1 MKNLALLL
9 LLVGIQFAYSQDSV
23 DVVFSYTPPTF
34 PPGGVFL
41 PGEFNGW
48 SSSAWPMQYAGGP
61 WVLTAR
67 LAVGGNPSSSA
78 GVRGAWS
85 YKFYYSGVGDWPND
99 PLNHHVND
107 ADHSNSFIY
116 VKDPTIYHFLPNQRQ
131 PIVNTALPVIS
142 AYIYPKV
149 GTSVDTASF
158 SLTIDTTTFT
168 KLGGYYSVGS
178 HHLVF
183 TPPSALSNGSHTVIL
198 HAGTIAG
205 GANADTV
212 LFYIQSG
219 FVQLL
224 NQTPL
229 TTWESQWMLYGK
241 VNDSTITSANVVR
254 NSIDTF
260 LVSVAAKSFTYS
272 ASLVEGANVFSV
284 VTDSAGVSKVS
295 APITIYRKVNHSPW
309 ATISFGDSS
318 AGILLSALSSTDP
331 DSGQSASLT
340 YFWSV
345 DPANP
350 SAVAGVSGST
360 AGQISISK
368 PSVSG
373 EYYFGLIATDPDGKK
388 DTTRNY
394 FTVNGDGTVSYPTLA
409 SNPSWVNR
417 GRMYLL
423 FFKSATTEGTI
434 NAALPRLDYIKSMG
448 YNIIWIMPV
457 MKNAF
462 PMDNLYGTGYNIVDF
477 YNVAPEYGTNEDFKN
492 FVARAH
498 QLGLKVIQD
507 ITPNHTSSM
516 HPFVLDIRNF
526 RKNSRYWNF
535 YQHQVITNPNYHPDL
550 SEAYTDDSLFV
561 RYYAFGDML
570 LNYNWSD
577 LDARKY
583 MIDVYKWWVK
593 EMGVDGFRFD
603 VYWGPH
609 SRADGGNGG
618 ENEMGQPV
626 RTALKHIKPD
636 VFILGETDGTGIGTE
651 VIYGDRSG
659 GVDAGYD
666 WNLFHNGIQNFYSSG
681 PQTNTLNFYLLNGN
695 STTMGFEPGPNA
707 YFMRFLEDQDEDR
720 IAYVY
725 GSFAK
730 TMPVATT
737 VLTSVGIPLVYS
749 GQEVGWG
756 IDITGAKEARNRS
769 VIDWNYDGKSS
780 LQPHYQKIAQ
790 MRAQYSPFW
799 TQQQVRV
806 NTGNSSVLGYTR
818 PLNDLNCI
826 VLANFD
832 SNPHGAAVTL
842 TTGGTPNVFFSHGVV
857 NGRTYYASDLYND
870 TVYNVAFDAGSATL
884 SINLPAYGSAVLVLD
899 ETTHTL
905 LLPPIT
911 DVKGIV
917 QSVPRQFALY
927 QNYPN
932 PFNPTTRI
940 EFDVPTRSNVTLKV
954 YDVLGR
960 EVATLVNSVQSPGHH
975 FAVWDAPRNGVA
987 SGVYF
992 YQLTSENVRI
1002 MRKMLLIR

>member
-1 MKNLALLL
+1 MKNFALLL
-9 LLVGIQFAYSQDSV
+9 LCLGLQFAYAQDSV
-23 DVVFSYTPPTF
+23 DVVFSYTPPAF

-48 SSSAWPMQYAGGP
+48 SSTAWPMQYVGGP
-61 WVLTAR
+61 WVRTAR
-67 LAVGGNPSSSA
+67 LAVGGNPSPSA
-78 GVRGAWS
+78 GVRGAWE
-85 YKFYYSGVGDWPND
+85 YKFYYSGVANWPND
-99 PLNHHVND
+99 PLNQHVND
-107 ADHSNSFIY
+107 ADYGNSFIY

-149 GTSVDTASF
+149 GTSVDTASI
-158 SLTIDTTTFT
+158 SLTIDTSVFA
-168 KLGGYYSVGS
+168 KLGGNYKFST
-178 HHLVF
+178 HELMF
-183 TPPSALSNGSHTVIL
+183 TPPSPLSNGSHTAIL
-198 HAGTIAG
+198 YARTLAG

-212 LFYIQSG
+212 LFYVESG

-224 NQTPL
+224 NLSPL
-229 TTWESQWMLYGK
+229 ATWESQWTLYGS
-241 VNDSTITSANVVR
+241 VNDSTITSVNIVR
-254 NSIDTF
+254 NSTDTF
-260 LVSVAAKSFTYS
+260 LVPVAGKSFTYS
-272 ASLVEGANVFSV
+272 ASLLEGANVFSA
-284 VTDSAGVSKVS
+284 VTDSAGAPRVS
-295 APITIYRKVNHSPW
+295 APITINREVNHSPC
-309 ATISFGDSS
+309 AAISLSDSS
-318 AGILLSALSSTDP
+318 GGIQLSALSSSDP

-340 YFWSV
+340 YSWSV
-345 DPANP
+345 DAANP
-350 SAVAGVSGST
+350 SAVTGVSGST
-360 AGQISISK
+360 AGQILISK
-368 PSVSG
+368 PSIPG
-373 EYYFGLIATDPDGKK
+373 EYYFGLIATDRDGNK

-423 FFKSATTEGTI
+423 FFKSATTAGTI

-477 YNVAPEYGTNEDFKN
+477 YNVAPEYGSNEDFKN

-535 YQHQVITNPNYHPDL
+535 YQHQLITNPNYHPDL
-550 SEAYTDDSLFV
+550 TEAYTDDSLFV

-583 MIDVYKWWVK
+583 MIDVYKWWVR

-618 ENEMGQPV
+618 EDEMGRPV

-636 VFILGETDGTGIGTE
+636 IFLLGETDGTGIGTE
-651 VIYGDRSG
+651 VNYGDRSG
-659 GVDAGYD
+659 GIDAGYD

-681 PQTNTLNFYLLNGN
+681 PQINTLNFYLLNGG

-725 GSFAK
+725 GSLAK
-730 TMPVATT
+730 TMPVSTI

-756 IDITGAKEARNRS
+756 LGIAGAKEARSRS
-769 VIDWNYDGKSS
+769 VIDWTYSGKSS
-780 LQPHYQKIAQ
+780 LQPHYQKLAQ
-790 MRAQYSPFW
+790 IRALFSPFW

-806 NTGNSSVLGYTR
+806 NTGSSSVLGYTR

-832 SNPHGAAVTL
+832 SSSHGSSVAL

-870 TVYNVAFDAGSATL
+870 TVYNVTFDAGSATL
-884 SINLPAYGSAVLVLD
+884 SVNLQAYGSAVLVLD

-911 DVKGIV
+911 DVKTSAV
-917 QSVPRQFALY
+917 SVPRQFALY

-932 PFNPTTRI
+932 PFNPTTTVSFAI
-940 EFDVPTRSNVTLKV
+940 SHSSFVTLKV

-960 EVATLVNSVQSPGHH
+960 EVTALVNEVKQPGEYTVRWN
-975 FAVWDAPRNGVA
+975 AEGVA

-1002 MRKMLLIR
+1002 MRKMLLLR

>member
-9 LLVGIQFAYSQDSV
+9 LWLGIQFAYSQDSV

-34 PPGGVFL
+34 PPSGIFL
-41 PGEFNGW
+41 AGEFNGW
-48 SSSAWPMQYAGGP
+48 NSSAWPMQYAGGP

-67 LAVGGNPSSSA
+67 LAVGGNPSPSA

-85 YKFYYSGVGDWPND
+85 YKFYYSGVLNWPND

-116 VKDPTIYHFLPNQRQ
+116 VKDPTIYHLLPNQRQ

-149 GTSVDTASF
+149 GTSVDTASLSF
-158 SLTIDTTTFT
+158 TIDTTTFT
-168 KLGGYYSVGS
+168 KLGRYYNFGTQQ
-178 HHLVF
+178 LIF
-183 TPPSALSNGSHTVIL
+183 TPPSALSNGSHTAIL
-198 HAGTIAG
+198 HAETLAG
-205 GANADTV
+205 GTNADTA
-212 LFYIQSG
+212 LFYVQSG

-224 NQTPL
+224 NQAPL
-229 TTWESQWMLYGK
+229 TTWEPQWTLYGR
-241 VNDSTITSANVVR
+241 VNDSTITSVNVVR
-254 NSIDTF
+254 NSTDTF
-260 LVSVAAKSFTYS
+260 LVSAAGKSFTYS
-272 ASLVEGANVFSV
+272 VSLLEGSNVFSV
-284 VTDSAGVSKVS
+284 VTDSAGMPKVS

-309 ATISFGDSS
+309 ANISFADSS
-318 AGILLSALSSTDP
+318 GGILLSALSSTDP
-331 DSGQSASLT
+331 DSGQSASLM
-340 YFWSV
+340 YSWSV

-350 SAVAGVSGST
+350 SAVTGVSGST
-360 AGQISISK
+360 SGQITVSK
-368 PSVSG
+368 PSIHG
-373 EYYFGLIATDPDGKK
+373 EYYFGLITTDPDGNK

-394 FTVNGDGTVSYPTLA
+394 CTVNGDGTVSYPTLA

-423 FFKSATTEGTI
+423 FFKSAAAEGTI

-457 MKNAF
+457 MRNAF
-462 PMDNLYGTGYNIVDF
+462 PMDNNYGTGYNIVDF
-477 YNVAPEYGTNEDFKN
+477 YNVAPEYGTNEDFKS

-516 HPFVLDIRNF
+516 HPFALDIRNF
-526 RKNSRYWNF
+526 RKNSRYWNY

-577 LDARKY
+577 LDARNY
-583 MIDVYKWWVK
+583 MVDVYKWWVK

-609 SRADGGNGG
+609 SRANGGNGG

-636 VFILGETDGTGIGTE
+636 VFLLGETDGTGIGTE

-681 PQTNTLNFYLLNGN
+681 PQINTLNFYLLNGG

-707 YFMRFLEDQDEDR
+707 YFMRLLEDQDEDR

-725 GSFAK
+725 GSFSK
-730 TMPVATT
+730 TMPVSTT

-749 GQEVGWG
+749 GQEIGWG
-756 IDITGAKEARNRS
+756 FGITGQKEARNRS
-769 VIDWNYDGKSS
+769 VIDWNHEGKSL
-780 LQPHYQKIAQ
+780 LQPHYQKLAQ
-790 MRAQYSPFW
+790 IRAQFSPFW
-799 TQQQVRV
+799 TQQQIRV
-806 NTGNSSVLGYTR
+806 STGNNSVVGYTR
-818 PLNDLNCI
+818 PLNDLNGI

-832 SNPHGAAVTL
+832 SNPHGVAVTL
-842 TTGGTPNVFFSHGVV
+842 TTAGTPNVFFSHGVV
-857 NGRTYYASDLYND
+857 NGGNYYASDLYND

-884 SINLPAYGSAVLVLD
+884 SLNLPAYGSAVLVLD

-905 LLPPIT
+905 ILPAIT
-911 DVKGIV
+911 DVKGIS
-917 QSVPRQFALY
+917 QSVPRQFALH

-932 PFNPTTRI
+932 PFNPATTI
-940 EFDVPTRSNVTLKV
+940 EYDVPKSSNVVLKIF
-954 YDVLGR
+954 DVLGR
-960 EVATLVNSVQSPGHH
+960 EVTTLVSTERAPGHYV
-975 FAVWDAPRNGVA
+975 AIWNANTVA

-992 YQLTSENVRI
+992 YQLTADNVRL
-1002 MRKMLLIR
+1002 MRKMLLLR

>member
-1 MKNLALLL
+1 MTKNP
-9 LLVGIQFAYSQDSV
+9 VSGIWYK
-23 DVVFSYTPPTF
+23 
-34 PPGGVFL
+34 
-41 PGEFNGW
+41 
-48 SSSAWPMQYAGGP
+48 
-61 WVLTAR
+61 WVR
-67 LAVGGNPSSSA
+67 LKVGGGSTSHIA
-78 GVRGAWS
+78 GAYQ
-85 YKFYYSGVGDWPND
+85 YKFNENGCSTCWLSD
-99 PLNHHVND
+99 PLNQRVNLSD
-107 ADHSNSFIY
+107 AGNSYLFI
-116 VKDPTIYHFLPNQRQ
+116 KDPTIFHFIPNQRN
-131 PIVNTALPVIS
+131 PVVNTSVPTIS
-142 AYIYPKV
+142 AYIFPKAGSV
-149 GTSVDTASF
+149 VDTSSL
-158 SLTIDTTTFT
+158 SLTVDGTVYTQLGSMYNFTTMQFV
-168 KLGGYYSVGS
+168 Y
-178 HHLVF
+178 
-183 TPPSALSNGSHTVIL
+183 TPISPLPNGSHTAIL
-198 HAGTIAG
+198 HAETLAG

-212 LFYIQSG
+212 LFYVQSG

-224 NQTPL
+224 NQSPI
-229 TTWESQWMLYGK
+229 TTWESQWTLYGS
-241 VNDSTITSANVVR
+241 VNDSTITSVSIVR
-254 NSIDTF
+254 NSTDTF
-260 LVSVAAKSFTYS
+260 LVSAAGKSFTYS
-272 ASLVEGANVFSV
+272 ASLLEGSNVFSV
-284 VTDSAGVSKVS
+284 VTDSAGAPMVS
-295 APITIYRKVNHSPW
+295 APITIYRKMNHSPW
-309 ATISFGDSS
+309 ANISFSDSS
-318 AGILLSALSSTDP
+318 GGLRLSALSSTDP
-331 DSGQSASLT
+331 DSGQSALLT
-340 YFWSV
+340 YSWSV

-350 SAVAGVSGST
+350 SAVTGVSGSI

-368 PSVSG
+368 PSISG
-373 EYYFGLIATDPDGKK
+373 EYYFGLIATDPDGNK

-448 YNIIWIMPV
+448 YNIVWIMPV
-457 MKNAF
+457 MKNAS
-462 PMDNLYGTGYNIVDF
+462 PMDNMYGTGYNIVDF
-477 YNVAPEYGTNEDFKN
+477 YDVAPEYGSNEDFKD

-516 HPFVLDIRNF
+516 HPFVLDIRSF

-535 YQHQVITNPNYHPDL
+535 YQHQLITNPNYHPDL
-550 SEAYTDDSLFV
+550 TEAYTDDSLFV

-577 LDARKY
+577 LDARNY
-583 MIDVYKWWVK
+583 MVDVYKWWVK

-609 SRADGGNGG
+609 SRANGGNGG

-636 VFILGETDGTGIGTE
+636 VFLLGETDGTGIGTE
-651 VIYGDRSG
+651 VVYGDRSG

-666 WNLFHNGIQNFYSSG
+666 WNLFHNGVQNFYSSG
-681 PQTNTLNFYLLNGN
+681 PQINTLNFYLLNGG

-730 TMPVATT
+730 TMPVSSI

-756 IDITGAKEARNRS
+756 FGITGAKEARNRS
-769 VIDWNYDGKSS
+769 VIDWTYNGKVS
-780 LQPHYQKIAQ
+780 LQPHYQKLAQ
-790 MRAQYSPFW
+790 LRAQFSPFW
-799 TQQQVRV
+799 TQQQIRV
-806 NTGNSSVLGYTR
+806 TTGNNFVLGYTR
-818 PLNDLNCI
+818 PLNDLNGI
-826 VLANFD
+826 VLSNFD
-832 SNPHGAAVTL
+832 SNPQGASVTL
-842 TTGGTPNVFFSHGVV
+842 ATSGTPNVFFSHGVV

-870 TVYNVAFDAGSATL
+870 TVYNITFDAGSATL
-884 SINLPAYGSAVLVLD
+884 SVNLQAYGSAVLVLD

-911 DVKGIV
+911 DVKTSAV
-917 QSVPRQFALY
+917 SVPRQFVLY

-960 EVATLVNSVQSPGHH
+960 EVATLVNSAQSPGHH
-975 FAVWDAPRNGVA
+975 VAVWDVPRNGVA